1 MANILFKKSYLHKTL
16 NNIAYDNLWHT
27 KGVFTTIRLTGSPP
41 KFIFLKEHLRNINQ
55 SLKKMNINYILK
67 SSTFKNLL
75 KNKLKENIKYD
86 HLLRLAINNKKIS
99 ITLRKCLKSTTS
111 FKGILVNYQRPNSSI
126 KNLNYKKILGYLK
139 SINIQSYEIILMNK
153 KNILEGC
160 TTNIICVKNKKL
172 YLPKTNYYFGITLKF
187 IVSHTK
193 RRIIKQNI
201 YLKDLDSFDEIL
213 LVGSGKGV
221 VRLQSIQQVKWNN
234 KSCIVFKELQ
244 DLYNS
249 YIIR

>member
-1 MANILFKKSYLHKTL
+1 M
-16 NNIAYDNLWHT
+16 
-27 KGVFTTIRLTGSPP
+27 
-41 KFIFLKEHLRNINQ
+41 
-55 SLKKMNINYILK
+55 
-67 SSTFKNLL
+67 
-75 KNKLKENIKYD
+75 
-86 HLLRLAINNKKIS
+86 
-99 ITLRKCLKSTTS
+99 
-111 FKGILVNYQRPNSSI
+111 
-126 KNLNYKKILGYLK
+126 
-139 SINIQSYEIILMNK
+139 
-153 KNILEGC
+153 
-160 TTNIICVKNKKL
+160 
-172 YLPKTNYYFGITLKF
+172 PKTNYYFGITLKF

-221 VRLQSIQQVKWNN
+221 IRLQSIQQVKWNN